1 MTAAAPVWSPAC
13 LDDDDLAG
21 WSLFNQRITG
31 PGRATSPC
39 ADCTTAFADE
49 MRPLGRCNGTPGAT
63 GQVMAL
69 PTPIRVPEEDPLTAP
84 APPAL
89 PCEDCLHAAVCKL
102 RDLIPMVTGP
112 IEVGPGLRVRYTEV
126 VECDHYLVETQE
138 RRFLRQRVAE
148 LAPVPT
154 PTDRRPAQSPDDLEA
169 MRQLAI
175 ARGDQPYG
183 AVVVCDG
190 RIVGEGVSAVITNAD
205 PTAHAEM
212 QAIRDAVRGH
222 KVARRLLR
230 KEASRHDH
238 GCEHAEGQTPTPVE
252 GCPHVGVSRE
262 GLERG

>member
-39 ADCTTAFADE
+39 ADCTPAFADE

-102 RDLIPMVTGP
+102 RDLIPHVTGP

-126 VECDHYLVETQE
+126 VECDHYLVETEE
-138 RRFLRQRVAE
+138 RRFLAARVAE

-154 PTDRRPAQSPDDLEA
+154 PADRRPAQSPEDLEA
-169 MRQLAI
+169 RRQKVAAI
-175 ARGDQPYG
+175 HTQASRQRGAD
-183 AVVVCDG
+183 ANRDRAAAIRATKDG
-190 RIVGEGVSAVITNAD
+190 
-205 PTAHAEM
+205 
-212 QAIRDAVRGH
+212 QAIGLLREHEGNAEAVGKIMSVTGTAVRGW
-222 KVARRLLR
+222 VARMAGAGSLPDDVAALVATRAR
-230 KEASRHDH
+230 KARS
-238 GCEHAEGQTPTPVE
+238 A
-252 GCPHVGVSRE
+252 
-262 GLERG
+262 